1 MNDKILEVLSNLF
14 KALNIFAPNP
24 ANTLIKEEKAQRK
37 DIRNDRLEKKVELRN
52 LRTER
57 KINRLQKRIN
67 KQTK

>member
-1 MNDKILEVLSNLF
+1 MNDKILDLLSNLF

-52 LRTER
+52 LRTDK
-57 KINRLQKRIN
+57 KIKRLDKRLN
-67 KQTK
+67 K